1 MGKFWPFRRNSSK
14 DGTSASSIQTVAQN
28 VEYQNIIR
36 LQDPDDGF
44 IVEYELAQIDALQTT
59 NSDVR
64 EKIVAGLNDIEL
76 RIQKNEDRIQVL
88 RAEEE
93 RLTNHADGLDYTL
106 AVASG
111 IISGVIDAVWVG
123 EFSIERANQWGNEKI
138 EDFVVKMAQLQ
149 GYEETDLYGAV
160 RYLEDKAPIA
170 ADKVTNSFGGGYFHH
185 LRDFSHHPTPVGLL
199 FSLLTQFTGRVY
211 GTDVAGKFQSV
222 PLSGDDLILIGNNM
236 PEKLQFGVIKWF
248 FHMAS
253 DMAGS
258 STSIHDGKY
267 GTGLPGPLV
276 SLLKEASALPI
287 FHNTNQSGYKEVSV
301 WISKL
306 FDGTLLAKRDRSGNI
321 IEPVK
326 FDLRTEIGITHE
338 LGRQAVPVIIN
349 ECIVRA
355 FYLIRRFVMEY
366 QRIKDLKRIHWENV
380 LPIKNRTIARM
391 LTISTGTFMAV
402 DMADAAIRSA
412 VKSGGNA
419 VGFASSFV
427 LRVNFVGIGRFVIAL
442 GTDIGMEIQRQRVQ
456 NEQIQIYMEQ
466 IHLCNA
472 RVFYKQADM
481 WLSAKEAGLA
491 IRDAYQ
497 SVERAVALYDRTLV
511 ENDRALTDIQK
522 NVKAI
527 KKKNAGLIDDIL
539 EDL

>member
-1 MGKFWPFRRNSSK
+1 MGKFWPFRRNSSN
-14 DGTSASSIQTVAQN
+14 DGTNASSIQTVAQN

-44 IVEYELAQIDALQTT
+44 IVEYELAQIDALQTM

-64 EKIVAGLNDIEL
+64 EKIAAGLNDVEL

-88 RAEEE
+88 RVEED
-93 RLTNHADGLDYTL
+93 RLTNHADSFDYAV

-111 IISGVIDAVWVG
+111 LLTGTIDAFFVD
-123 EFSIERANQWGNEKI
+123 EFDISKSKGWSNQQINTLVMRAARKE
-138 EDFVVKMAQLQ
+138 
-149 GYEETDLYGAV
+149 GYTGDRLSGAIKK
-160 RYLEDKAPIA
+160 LEDKYKFAGDGVYQLAENAGHNISN
-170 ADKVTNSFGGGYFHH
+170 KSHH
-185 LRDFSHHPTPVGLL
+185 LDDFRHHPTIIGLIY
-199 FSLLTQFTGRVY
+199 SLITQFSSDHIAFFSNRY
-211 GTDVAGKFQSV
+211 GENFSFLVADDG
-222 PLSGDDLILIGNNM
+222 DLIGHTFKEKIIAGTFNWVKHLI
-236 PEKLQFGVIKWF
+236 
-248 FHMAS
+248 S
-253 DMAGS
+253 DMSGS
-258 STSIHDGKY
+258 NKTS
-267 GTGLPGPLV
+267 GTGMGLPGPL
-276 SLLKEASALPI
+276 LATLKEISALPAI
-287 FHNTNQSGYKEVSV
+287 NETELSEVVNDLFVNKKFNLQS
-301 WISKL
+301 
-306 FDGTLLAKRDRSGNI
+306 
-321 IEPVK
+321 
-326 FDLRTEIGITHE
+326 EIALGAE
-338 LGRQAVPVIIN
+338 LGRQSLPVILN
-349 ECIVRA
+349 EVLVRA
-355 FYLIRRFVMEY
+355 FYFVRHFSKGY
-366 QRIKDLKRIHWENV
+366 QKAKNLNYIQWENV